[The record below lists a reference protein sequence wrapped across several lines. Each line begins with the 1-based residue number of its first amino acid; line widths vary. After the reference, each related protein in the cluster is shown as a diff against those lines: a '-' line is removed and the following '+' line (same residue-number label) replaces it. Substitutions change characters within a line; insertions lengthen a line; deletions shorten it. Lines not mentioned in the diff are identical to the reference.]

1 MVTSWRS
8 MRKLRFMVVAMEMT
22 MIRVK
27 QGGGLCADMDDK
39 AVADNIATTRIIKL
53 ENVNCFYLKKKIMMQ
68 SQMQFNVYKCW

>member
-1 MVTSWRS
+1 

-53 ENVNCFYLKKKIMMQ
+53 EIVNYFIKKKL
-68 SQMQFNVYKCW
+68 

>member
-1 MVTSWRS
+1 MVTSWMS

-27 QGGGLCADMDDK
+27 QGGGLCAHMDDK

-53 ENVNCFYLKKKIMMQ
+53 ENVNYFI
-68 SQMQFNVYKCW
+68 